1 MMEIKECLDDFEAAI
16 ILYHVIYEFTFE
28 KTASE
33 LNTTISVVKKTYYK
47 AIKILKEYYRGE
59 KDE

>member
-1 MMEIKECLDDFEAAI
+1 MDDFEAAI

-33 LNTTISVVKKTYYK
+33 LNTTISVVKKAYYK

>member
-1 MMEIKECLDDFEAAI
+1 
-16 ILYHVIYEFTFE
+16 
-28 KTASE
+28 